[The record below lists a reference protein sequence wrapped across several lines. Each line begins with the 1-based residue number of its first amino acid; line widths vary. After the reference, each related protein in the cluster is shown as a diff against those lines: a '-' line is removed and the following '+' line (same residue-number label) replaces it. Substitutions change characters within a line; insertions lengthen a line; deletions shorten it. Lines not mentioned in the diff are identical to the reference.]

1 MKRKVG
7 FYGYPPREVL
17 EEQKERF
24 RGELVDLDVDMG
36 APDYKVLPE
45 VYCHIIKNIVNN
57 AIWLKDQMAVIV
69 AAVGEDKCDQGR
81 FAAKILKE
89 MGFEVIETRNLNVK
103 RLRPLRISVSDL
115 PLREK
120 VERIMELIHSDDVR
134 EYRRCEPTHGFWGV
148 PPHDM
153 RLLDLFP
160 NTTHVYGWTRA
171 VEYGTPADLEAEM
184 EVDPEVPTVF
194 YAQAFCAKNSLAKY
208 LAEKY
213 DGLYLSVHGRLTN
226 ADIAKVE
233 AFIKLNS

>member
-1 MKRKVG
+1 MKKIG

-17 EEQKERF
+17 EEQRGRF
-24 RGELVDLDVDMG
+24 GGELVDLDVDLG
-36 APDYKVLPE
+36 APDYKVLPD

-57 AIWLKDQMAVIV
+57 AIWLKDQLAVIV

-81 FAAKILKE
+81 FAARILKG
-89 MGFEVIETRNLNVK
+89 MGFRVIETRNLNTR
-103 RLRPLRISVSDL
+103 RLRPLRIAVSDL

-120 VERIMELIHSDDVR
+120 VERIMSLIHSDDDR
-134 EYRRCEPTHGFWGV
+134 EYRRCKPTHGFWGV

-184 EVDPEVPTVF
+184 EVDPGVPTVF

-208 LAEKY
+208 LAERY

-226 ADIAKVE
+226 ADIAKLE
-233 AFIKLNS
+233 AFIRLNS

>member
-1 MKRKVG
+1 MKKIG

-24 RGELVDLDVDMG
+24 GGELVDLDVDLG
-36 APDYKVLPE
+36 APDYKILPE

-57 AIWLKDQMAVIV
+57 AIWLKDQLAVIV

-81 FAAKILKE
+81 FAAKILKD
-89 MGFEVIETRNLNVK
+89 MGFEVIETRNLNTR

-120 VERIMELIHSDDVR
+120 VERIMNLIHSDDDR

-184 EVDPEVPTVF
+184 EVDPDVPTVF